1 MCKEQHRAEV
11 INERLDILESL
22 DSEEVLNIGEGIL
35 EICEKRRGASVAGFH
50 LSKVILNNHTVD
62 ETSKEIGHGHQIE
75 LKGVAR
81 LRKGADSNIKDVSS
95 SLARLIVLTGT
106 PICLRSRKI
115 SFDLLMV
122 EDQ

>member
-1 MCKEQHRAEV
+1 M
-11 INERLDILESL
+11 INERLNILESL
-22 DSEEVLNIGEGIL
+22 ANEEVLNIDKGNIK
-35 EICEKRRGASVAGFH
+35 IYEKRRGAVVAGFH
-50 LSKVILNNHTVD
+50 LSKVIRTNLTVD
-62 ETSKEIGHGHQIE
+62 ENSKEIGHGHQIE